1 VNKPPV
7 NLPPN
12 YRWNFVVFLV
22 DIICFGVAFTFASVS
37 SVIPSFVGQ
46 LTDSPPVIGM
56 ADVVFRG
63 GWLLPQLITSR
74 FIIDK
79 PRKKPY
85 MIAGLIGRITFWV
98 TALALWAGLARYP
111 TAMLALFFVNLGLFT
126 ICDGFTSVA
135 WFDILSRAIPVRRRG
150 RLMGTSQFIS
160 GLLGAGVGVLVG
172 QILERQPFPH
182 NYALLF
188 ALAGLVLIPSTIAL
202 TLVREPALESVAL
215 EADDPGK
222 SSWLEPFADSNFR
235 RLMASRLLVGMI
247 SMCTSFYVVHAEEVL
262 YLPESVVG
270 AFVTA
275 ETLARVGASVVLG
288 VVSERWGAQYVA
300 RVGSAVAFVGPLL
313 ALAANLAGGGWFVRI
328 YPLVYVALGVI
339 NSTWMLGFLNYL
351 LEIAPEGKNP
361 AYTGLGNTTMGILT
375 LTPLVGGW
383 LLQMTSYAA
392 LFSVTAVLVATGF
405 LLTLRLRPVIELN

>member
-1 VNKPPV
+1 VNKQLST
-7 NLPPN
+7 LPPN

-63 GWLLPQLITSR
+63 SWLLPQLITSR

-85 MIAGLIGRITFWV
+85 MIGGLIGRVTFWV
-98 TALALWAGLARYP
+98 TALALWMGLDRYP
-111 TAMLALFFVNLGLFT
+111 AAMLALFFINLGIFAA
-126 ICDGFTSVA
+126 CDGFTSVA
-135 WFDILSRAIPVRRRG
+135 WFDVLSRTIPVRRRG
-150 RLMGTSQFIS
+150 RLLGTSQFIS

-188 ALAGLVLIPSTIAL
+188 TLAGLALLPSTVAL
-202 TLVREPALESVAL
+202 LLVREPALESAAL
-215 EADDPGK
+215 EADEQKK
-222 SSWLEPFADSNFR
+222 SNWLEPFADSNFR

-247 SMCTSFYVVHAEEVL
+247 TLCTSFYVVHAEEAL
-262 YLPESVVG
+262 HLPESVIG

-288 VVSERWGAQYVA
+288 LVSERWGSQYVA

-313 ALAANLAGGGWFVRI
+313 ALAADLAGGGWFVWA

-351 LEIAPEGKNP
+351 LEIAPEGKSP
-361 AYTGLGNTTMGILT
+361 AYTGLGNTAMGVLT

-383 LLQMTSYAA
+383 LLQTTSYVA
-392 LFSVTAVLVATGF
+392 LFGVTTVLVAAGF
-405 LLTLRLRPVIELN
+405 LFTLRLKPVD

>member
-1 VNKPPV
+1 VNKQLS
-7 NLPPN
+7 NLPLN

-46 LTDSPPVIGM
+46 LTDSPPLIGM

-63 GWLLPQLITSR
+63 SWLLPQLITSR

-85 MIAGLIGRITFWV
+85 MIGGLIGRVTFWA
-98 TALALWAGLARYP
+98 TASALWAGLDRYP
-111 TAMLALFFVNLGLFT
+111 TAMLTLFFVNLGIFAA
-126 ICDGFTSVA
+126 CDGFTSVA
-135 WFDILSRAIPVRRRG
+135 WFDILSRTIPVRRRG

-188 ALAGLVLIPSTIAL
+188 TLAGLVLLPSAIAL
-202 TLVREPALESVAL
+202 ILVREPALESVAL
-215 EADDPGK
+215 ETDEPKK

-247 SMCTSFYVVHAEEVL
+247 SMCTSFYVVHAEEAL
-262 YLPESVVG
+262 HLPESVVG

-288 VVSERWGAQYVA
+288 VVSERWGSRYAA
-300 RVGSAVAFVGPLL
+300 RIGSAVAFFGPLL
-313 ALAANLAGGGWFVRI
+313 ALAADLTGGGWFVWA

-383 LLQMTSYAA
+383 LLQTTSYVMLFGVTAA
-392 LFSVTAVLVATGF
+392 LVAAGF
-405 LLTLRLRPVIELN
+405 LFTLRLKPVGVE